1 MIYVQRCYVRL
12 KVTTAL
18 LALSALIVLLCFKC
32 RQSVNLSSVIERQE
46 DDVVA
51 QDLPER
57 ALAPSRVKEGGS
69 ANHVLSGKVN
79 NADAFKSRL
88 VSSLVE
94 TRPQGGGGLVSYDV
108 RTMLSSQL
116 NGKSE
121 AERTRAA
128 SDKNQLMDALLNQQ
142 EIPSDYGETMVSLC
156 RDKSQDVL
164 TRDFAVQHI
173 GLYAQALN
181 RRGVYNAKSAEV
193 TSLRDALFDAA
204 GETRTVVAAAAF
216 RALSDM
222 SAFDAQI
229 DTRRLDSTLAAC
241 AGDAVAASAARS
253 MAVQLCGERRV
264 NSARPALERILA
276 SPDSPEILRRSA
288 SHALARL
295 K

>member
-1 MIYVQRCYVRL
+1 MSMIYVQRCYVRL

-18 LALSALIVLLCFKC
+18 VALSALIVLLCFKC

-69 ANHVLSGKVN
+69 ANHVLSGKLN
-79 NADAFKSRL
+79 NADAFKSRQVL
-88 VSSLVE
+88 SLVE
-94 TRPQGGGGLVSYDV
+94 ARPQGGGGLVSHDL

-116 NGKSE
+116 NEKSE
-121 AERTRAA
+121 AARARAA
-128 SDKNQLMDALLNQQ
+128 SGKNQLMDALLNQQ

-181 RRGVYNAKSAEV
+181 RRGVYNAKSAEAK
-193 TSLRDALFDAA
+193 SLRDTFCFIRRGALV
-204 GETRTVVAAAAF
+204 TTSRAF
-216 RALSDM
+216 
-222 SAFDAQI
+222 
-229 DTRRLDSTLAAC
+229 
-241 AGDAVAASAARS
+241 
-253 MAVQLCGERRV
+253 
-264 NSARPALERILA
+264 
-276 SPDSPEILRRSA
+276 
-288 SHALARL
+288 
-295 K
+295 